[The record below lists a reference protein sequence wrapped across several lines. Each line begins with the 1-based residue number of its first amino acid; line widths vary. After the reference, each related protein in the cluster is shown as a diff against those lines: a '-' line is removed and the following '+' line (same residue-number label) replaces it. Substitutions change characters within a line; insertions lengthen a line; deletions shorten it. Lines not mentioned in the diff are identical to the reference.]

1 MTPLNQIVSDEV
13 AASKKKSK
21 KKKGGG
27 SGGGGASGPVTK
39 TTSAGKDLS
48 QGKLWKLL
56 VEDVLQHFLYTLEYN
71 SVTHMCT
78 TCGVSRVSLLREF
91 CNKTGVQMTLK
102 DYKFSLTAP
111 FNEGDLACIVP
122 VVKHTDFKPLEAS
135 GLYELAQVQLQS
147 GNIEVALDYL
157 SGAVQL
163 FAQVFGPLH
172 VNIANCYK
180 VIARIHH
187 ALGDSKLDWKDLVI
201 LMAQTKF
208 LNSWIIKSYYKQA

>member
-1 MTPLNQIVSDEV
+1 MSISF
-13 AASKKKSK
+13 SS
-21 KKKGGG
+21 
-27 SGGGGASGPVTK
+27 
-39 TTSAGKDLS
+39 
-48 QGKLWKLL
+48 
-56 VEDVLQHFLYTLEYN
+56 N
-71 SVTHMCT
+71 SVTLMCT
-78 TCGVSRVSLLREF
+78 TCGVCKVSLLRDF
-91 CNKTGVQMTLK
+91 CNKTGVQITLK

-157 SGAVQL
+157 SEAVQL

-187 ALGDSKLDWKDLVI
+187 ALGDSKLVSGACNYMYVHTMYM
-201 LMAQTKF
+201 LMYR
-208 LNSWIIKSYYKQA
+208 L

>member
-1 MTPLNQIVSDEV
+1 MVFLLLSSTDTEEIVSDEV
-13 AASKKKSK
+13 AATKKKSK

-48 QGKLWKLL
+48 QGKLWKLS
-56 VEDVLQHFLYTLEYN
+56 VENVLQHFLYTLEYN
-71 SVTHMCT
+71 SVTHMFT
-78 TCGVSRVSLLREF
+78 TCGVSKVSLLREF
-91 CNKTGVQMTLK
+91 RNKTGVQITFK

-122 VVKHTDFKPLEAS
+122 VVKHTDFK
-135 GLYELAQVQLQS
+135 VQLQS
-147 GNIEVALDYL
+147 ANIEVAPDYL
-157 SGAVQL
+157 SEAVQL

-180 VIARIHH
+180 VIA
-187 ALGDSKLDWKDLVI
+187 
-201 LMAQTKF
+201 
-208 LNSWIIKSYYKQA
+208 

>member
-1 MTPLNQIVSDEV
+1 MSISF
-13 AASKKKSK
+13 SS
-21 KKKGGG
+21 
-27 SGGGGASGPVTK
+27 
-39 TTSAGKDLS
+39 
-48 QGKLWKLL
+48 
-56 VEDVLQHFLYTLEYN
+56 N

-78 TCGVSRVSLLREF
+78 TCGVSKVSLLREF
-91 CNKTGVQMTLK
+91 CNKTGVQITLK

-157 SGAVQL
+157 SEAVQL

-172 VNIANCYK
+172 VNIANFYK
-180 VIARIHH
+180 VIAQIHH
-187 ALGDSKLDWKDLVI
+187 ALGDSKLAISYQHKTVI
-201 LMAQTKF
+201 MYERLLGVDHCSSISAYFPTKHAKMSSNF
-208 LNSWIIKSYYKQA
+208 DTSLGHYCCGA

>member
-1 MTPLNQIVSDEV
+1 MTPLNRVSVNVAYFLNCLLTDTEEIVSDEV
-13 AASKKKSK
+13 AATKKKSK

-71 SVTHMCT
+71 SATHMCT

-91 CNKTGVQMTLK
+91 CNKTGVQITSK

-111 FNEGDLACIVP
+111 LNEGDLACIVP

-163 FAQVFGPLH
+163 FAQVFGPQH

-180 VIARIHH
+180 VIA
-187 ALGDSKLDWKDLVI
+187 
-201 LMAQTKF
+201 
-208 LNSWIIKSYYKQA
+208 